1 MASIAKLHLLTDH
14 AGAPV
19 HPHVPARHRDASC
32 QMSHFLQH
40 CWLYFTV
47 PSLTHDHHT
56 LSLACCRSRIPQSL
70 HSKKKKKKC
79 DVTFLADCSDMSE
92 YPSAPYHSA
101 PTLST
106 SQPPP
111 TAAQRFRP
119 GITVDCAHHVR
130 STSEYM
136 TARLLPAMP
145 NIPKNGP
152 FHVQYLPATDSNC

>member
-14 AGAPV
+14 VDAPV
-19 HPHVPARHRDASC
+19 HPHVPARHRDARC

-56 LSLACCRSRIPQSL
+56 LFLACCRSRIPQGL
-70 HSKKKKKKC
+70 HSEKC

-92 YPSAPYHSA
+92 YPSAPPFQRRAH
-101 PTLST
+101 TLNV
-106 SQPPP
+106 
-111 TAAQRFRP
+111 TAARRLP
-119 GITVDCAHHVR
+119 HNGSGRASLSIMRITFR

-136 TARLLPAMP
+136 TARLFCQQCP
-145 NIPKNGP
+145 ISPKNGP
-152 FHVQYLPATDSNC
+152 FHVQCLPTTDSNC